1 MADGSTR
8 GGYVADFFSKPLL
21 PLYAKTIDRC
31 PRSPDIVRFMPMG
44 HIGVNFAAELFGDTM
59 TWDQFASLGLGY
71 GNNFTVTYLSPQP
84 GWKYEYDALGK
95 VFHVIDAQG
104 NDTKKKITSISDF
117 EITQDI
123 LDSHQFRVYFAADY
137 EGSPVLE
144 AWIGRRNRG
153 YENWPVL
160 VDDTISP
167 DAYVLAYIDQFFSD
181 APFHWRCRRLVR
193 ELESPNEPED
203 ELTQELDEPQ
213 PLGILRSKVPAR
225 HTTGDYRQVELTR
238 LDDLKAGLLN
248 KRRNAAI
255 SLAWGEFFMI
265 AFFATLMNM
274 TKPVVEPWM
283 LWNGL
288 WRWAYHDNKW
298 DDDDGDGD
306 LDPDMIFTFDMPPR
320 W

>member
-8 GGYVADFFSKPLL
+8 GGYIADLFSNILIPSHITKS
-21 PLYAKTIDRC
+21 IDRC

-71 GNNFTVTYLSPQP
+71 GNNITVTYLLPQP

-104 NDTKKKITSISDF
+104 NDTKKKIASISDF

-123 LDSHQFRVYFAADY
+123 LESHQFRVYFAADE
-137 EGSPVLE
+137 EGHPIKE

-153 YENWPVL
+153 YEDWSVL
-160 VDDTISP
+160 IDDTISHEAYML
-167 DAYVLAYIDQFFSD
+167 AYVDQFFSD
-181 APFHWRCRRLVR
+181 APFHWRCTRL
-193 ELESPNEPED
+193 SPDAEKPDTPENT
-203 ELTQELDEPQ
+203 LTQMLEKPQ
-213 PLGILRSKVPAR
+213 AMDILRSNVPAR
-225 HTTGDYRQVELTR
+225 HATGDYREHELTR
-238 LDDLKAGLLN
+238 LDDLKPGLMV

-255 SLAWGEFFMI
+255 SLAWGEFLMI

-283 LWNGL
+283 LWGGL
-288 WRWAYHDNKW
+288 WRWAYHDDKW
-298 DDDDGDGD
+298 DDGDDGD